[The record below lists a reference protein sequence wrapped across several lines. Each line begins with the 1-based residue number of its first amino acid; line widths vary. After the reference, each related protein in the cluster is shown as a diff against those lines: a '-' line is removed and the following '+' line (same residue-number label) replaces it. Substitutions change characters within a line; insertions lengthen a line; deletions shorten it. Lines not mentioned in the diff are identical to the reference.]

1 MKNILLYSKNKIS
14 YVILNTMQV
23 LIRQGFG
30 FNIDVFDTNILNLA
44 VVVCVVVTFVGDSL
58 RTLLDQRRQII
69 LFALREA
76 DQKAIRVQQK
86 LEEAR
91 KAVEIARLRSK
102 EIRAQTIQTVEK
114 EKLLMQQQLEDDL
127 RRLQENGRQTIQ
139 LERQRVIQSIARQI
153 ADTAVTRAESNL
165 MIIFTQQGSGLS
177 KQKELNDIH
186 LRKTL
191 RQLKISIF
199 RS

>member
-1 MKNILLYSKNKIS
+1 
-14 YVILNTMQV
+14 MQV

-30 FNIDVFDTNILNLA
+30 FNTDVFDTNILNLA